1 MKKAIGLL
9 LAVCL
14 LCASFT
20 ACEQLLAGDNSASQT
35 ESSVEN
41 TSEGKGA
48 SEKNSEGSEGGE
60 NGESTSFSYEEEERF
75 LSSFGFVI
83 PFIQNSGYRVED
95 YEGYNG
101 DLMAY
106 ENGLAF
112 VAEGLT
118 EEDCEGYVNS
128 LKKDENYNFEYRE
141 NEYYY
146 FSREGYFVR
155 LEYYWMKT
163 CFGLT
168 VYTYS
173 YTFEDIESSDT
184 ETDSES
190 SDTSADIPDV
200 PKFGFEYEMGRTSCS
215 IVGFYG
221 DEDGIVEI
229 PDTYQG
235 LPVGYICGNA
245 FYGAEEITELIVGDN
260 VLAIEGN
267 AFMLCVNLEKVTLGN
282 SLTVIDMQAFFG
294 CEKLEEITIPATVTF
309 IGSGAF
315 RNCTSLKSVTLGN
328 PEGWCTSD
336 NLHKPFP
343 VEDMS
348 NGGTVAEYFTDTYA
362 RVGWLKEE

>member
-1 MKKAIGLL
+1 MKKTIGLL
-9 LAVCL
+9 LAICM
-14 LCASFT
+14 LCASLT
-20 ACEQLLAGDNSASQT
+20 ACEQLLAGDSSASQT
-35 ESSVEN
+35 GSSIESTDDESKSSEK
-41 TSEGKGA
+41 TSEG
-48 SEKNSEGSEGGE
+48 N
-60 NGESTSFSYEEEERF
+60 NGESTAFSYEEEDRF

-83 PFIQNSGYRVED
+83 PFLQNSGYRVEE

-106 ENGLAF
+106 ENGLVF

-118 EEDCEGYVNS
+118 EEDCEGYVDS
-128 LKKDENYNFEYRE
+128 LKEDENYNFEYRE

-146 FSREGYFVR
+146 FSREGYFVKV
-155 LEYYWMKT
+155 EYYWMKT

-173 YTFEDIESSDT
+173 YTFEDVESSDT
-184 ETDSES
+184 ATDSES
-190 SDTSADIPDV
+190 SDTDIPDV
-200 PKFGFEYEMGRTSCS
+200 PEFGFKYEKGRTSCS

-245 FYGAEEITELIVGDN
+245 FNGAEEITELIVGDN

-267 AFMLCVNLEKVTLGN
+267 AFMLCVNLEKVTLGS
-282 SLTVIDMQAFFG
+282 SLTLIDRQAFFG

-315 RNCTSLKSVTLGN
+315 RNCTSLKSVILEN
-328 PEGWCTSD
+328 LEGWCTSD

-348 NGGTVAEYFTDTYA
+348 NAGTVAEYFTETYA
-362 RVGWLKEE
+362 RVAWLKEE